1 MQTSEKKDEL
11 FETCWVAYRRK
22 GSKKKAKEQ
31 WAKLRDAEKD
41 RVLPHIKVY
50 TITRE
55 LSYMRDFERYLRD
68 KVFDTIVFNGNQVLY
83 DPTKVKTDVSSS
95 AYSPICGGALNW
107 NEYYKCYMFTGY
119 WDGHIPDGY
128 TDESRPNGASVTLNN
143 GRGVVTWNKETKT
156 WNKI

>member
-1 MQTSEKKDEL
+1 MK
-11 FETCWVAYRRK
+11 
-22 GSKKKAKEQ
+22 
-31 WAKLRDAEKD
+31 
-41 RVLPHIKVY
+41 
-50 TITRE
+50 
-55 LSYMRDFERYLRD
+55 M
-68 KVFDTIVFNGNQVLY
+68 
-83 DPTKVKTDVSSS
+83 DVSSS

-128 TDESRPNGASVTLNN
+128 TDEKRPNGASVTLNN